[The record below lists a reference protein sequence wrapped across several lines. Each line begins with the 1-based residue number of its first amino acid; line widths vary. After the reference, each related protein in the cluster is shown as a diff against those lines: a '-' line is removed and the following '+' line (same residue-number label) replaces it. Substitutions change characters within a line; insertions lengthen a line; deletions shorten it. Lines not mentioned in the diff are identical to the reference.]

1 MDRDLHQIYERYAG
15 DVYRFL
21 LKMCCD
27 EELAKDLLQDTMLKA
42 ISAIDSFQGNCSV
55 RTWLFSIGKNLYADY
70 RKRADRRVLPLDS
83 VPEME
88 SADRLTDQLTDADTA
103 LHIHCLL
110 HRLEEPYREVFSL
123 RVFAELSFREI
134 GAVFGKNGN
143 WAGVT
148 YYRAKQKLIEL
159 MKEEGLYDEN

>member
-1 MDRDLHQIYERYAG
+1 MDRDLHQIYETYAG

-21 LKMCCD
+21 LQMCCNED
-27 EELAKDLLQDTMLKA
+27 LAKDLLQDTILKA
-42 ISAIDSFQGNCSV
+42 ISAIDSFQGDCSV
-55 RTWLFSIGKNLYADY
+55 RTWLFSIAKNLYADY
-70 RKRADRRVLPLDS
+70 LKRADRRVLSLDS
-83 VPEME
+83 VPEPE
-88 SADRLTDQLTDADTA
+88 AADHLTEQFTDADTA
-103 LHIHCLL
+103 LHIHRLL

-123 RVFAELSFREI
+123 RVFAELRFRDI

-159 MKEEGLYDEN
+159 MKEEGLYDED

>member
-1 MDRDLHQIYERYAG
+1 M
-15 DVYRFL
+15 V
-21 LKMCCD
+21 
-27 EELAKDLLQDTMLKA
+27 T
-42 ISAIDSFQGNCSV
+42 
-55 RTWLFSIGKNLYADY
+55 
-70 RKRADRRVLPLDS
+70 LDS
-83 VPEME
+83 VPEPE

-103 LHIHCLL
+103 LHIHRLL

-123 RVFAELSFREI
+123 RVFAELSFRDI